1 MSKDCAEL
9 LDLLG
14 AYVDNELSD
23 DQCQRL
29 KEHLAEC
36 PSCLQEYQRDALLKT
51 LVRRSCQC
59 EVAPST
65 LRASILTRI
74 TTVAGDGR
82 VTRTTTS
89 ITAVTETE

>member
-1 MSKDCAEL
+1 MGSECAEL
-9 LDLLG
+9 FDLLG

-23 DQCQRL
+23 GDCQRL
-29 KEHLAEC
+29 KAHLIEC
-36 PSCLQEYQRDALLKT
+36 PSCLSEYERDALLKT

-74 TTVAGDGR
+74 TTVAIDGR
-82 VTRTTTS
+82 VTQTTTS
-89 ITAVTETE
+89 ITAVTEAE